1 MANDMEE
8 LVARIRKGLQE
19 NQGGSLAG
27 ILREAGIS
35 PENQGTLKGLLGG
48 FGYSTSQL
56 FDPLELTKI
65 AQGLLAAMPEETR
78 RQLVSVVLQA
88 VADLSAQDVPAEVK
102 DALSSRPVDGGDL
115 GVPHAE
121 G

>member
-8 LVARIRKGLQE
+8 LAARIRKGLQE

-35 PENQGTLKGLLGG
+35 PERQETLKGLLSG
-48 FGYSTSQL
+48 FGYSDSQL
-56 FDPLELTKI
+56 FDPVELTRI
-65 AQGLLAAMPEETR
+65 AHGLLSSMPEQTR
-78 RQLVSVVLQA
+78 RQLVSVILQA
-88 VADLSAQDVPAEVK
+88 VADLSAKDVPAEVK
-102 DALSSRPVDGGDL
+102 DALSSHADDADA